1 MRRNRILKSVLCAG
15 IVLMFGGTVVFP
27 VSSAEVVYS
36 WHTNDKTIALTFD
49 DGPHPVYTPEILDI
63 LGEYG
68 VKATFFTIGQN
79 VEWYN
84 DVFRMEYAAGH
95 EIGNHTYSH
104 QNLRKLPYKSVC
116 REIEQAEELV
126 YEATEYRTRLLRPP
140 EGAFGHDL
148 CKAAAELDYTVIC
161 WSVDTLDWAHTPSD
175 EIVTNV
181 LENVK
186 GGDIILF
193 HDYIAGDSPTPDA
206 LRVIIPALLDEGY
219 RFVTVSE
226 LLNGK

>member
-1 MRRNRILKSVLCAG
+1 MRLNKLLRSALY
-15 IVLMFGGTVVFP
+15 TVSALLFFIPQTVCG
-27 VSSAEVVYS
+27 AEVVYS
-36 WHTNDKTIALTFD
+36 WHTNDKNIALTFD

-63 LGEYG
+63 LEEYG
-68 VKATFFTIGQN
+68 IKATFFTIGQN

-104 QNLRKLPYKSVC
+104 LNLRQLPYKSVC
-116 REIEQAEELV
+116 REIEQAENLV
-126 YEATEYRTRLLRPP
+126 YESVEYRTRLLRPP
-140 EGAFGHDL
+140 EGAFGNDL

-175 EIVTNV
+175 RIVQNV

-193 HDYIAGDSPTPDA
+193 HDYISGDSPTPEA
-206 LRVIIPALLDEGY
+206 LRTIIPALLDEGY

-226 LLNGK
+226 LLNLK